1 MALRLIRI
9 RLATLLTAGLLLL
22 PHPGSAGERLQL
34 PFSPSVGSRLHF
46 TIVKTKQRMD
56 GQRLERNLKTTSE
69 AELTL
74 EARNEEGFVY
84 RFEITETTASAPG
97 SSKPR
102 LDRLLSRLAGVTDG
116 VPLVYQADASGA
128 PLRLVNTEEVRRAF
142 RGMLAELQGL
152 VRNLTQEGVVSP
164 VERPSL
170 EANVKNTLGVLA
182 TLSDAELG
190 TVVLEEVSLLYAA
203 TGGDFSLGE
212 KEAFEIQTRVPLVSR
227 PIQVFGERYI
237 KSVDE
242 ETRRAVVG
250 IEAGYDQEQ
259 LLAAVAQVRGRLS
272 DAEAN
277 GGQGALESE
286 LRALGAFEV
295 RESGLH
301 MIDLDSGEPLA
312 LRHERTMTIGD
323 KRVIEVLKIRRVHR

>member
-9 RLATLLTAGLLLL
+9 RQALLLVAGLLLL
-22 PHPGSAGERLQL
+22 AAPAPAGERLQL

-56 GQRLERNLKTTSE
+56 GQRLERNLKTTSQ

-84 RFEITETTASAPG
+84 RFGITETTASAPG

-102 LDRLLSRLAGVTDG
+102 LDRLLNRLAGVTDG
-116 VPLVYQADASGA
+116 IPLVYQADASGA
-128 PLRLVNTEEVRRAF
+128 PLRLINTEEVRRAF
-142 RGMLAELQGL
+142 RGMLVELQAL
-152 VRNLTQEGVVSP
+152 VRSLTQEGVVSP

-170 EANVKNTLGVLA
+170 EANVKNTLGILA
-182 TLSDAELG
+182 SLSDEELSA
-190 TVVLEEVSLLYAA
+190 VVLEEVSLLYAA
-203 TGGDFSLGE
+203 TGREFSLGE
-212 KEAFEIQTRVPLVSR
+212 KEAYEIQTRVPLVSR
-227 PIQVFGERYI
+227 PIQVSGERHI

-242 ETRRAVVG
+242 DTRRAVVG

-259 LLAAVAQVRGRLS
+259 LLAAVAQVRGRLP
-272 DAEAN
+272 DAEAK
-277 GGQGALESE
+277 GKPGALESE
-286 LRALGAFEV
+286 LRTLGAFEV

-301 MIDLDSGEPLA
+301 MIDLDSGEPIA
-312 LRHERTMTIGD
+312 LRHKRTMTIGD
-323 KRVIEVLKIRRVHR
+323 KRVIEILKIRRVRR